1 MNDFKKALID
11 VAGDLS
17 DSERSVKRALEGKH
31 KRPSKRNFLV
41 VPVFIMAV
49 CLIGFTLWLLPNKVE
64 QQASDMFK
72 NDDLFDYYMATEKMF
87 TSFDHESSEGKQW
100 TINYAFRDYQTAI
113 AIQAYAKAQGLTYTN
128 EQYNKREQQLN
139 ALNHETEN
147 PFFEQLKEL
156 SGMTLEH
163 YQTHVQP
170 ILIENVLYSSQLDE
184 KWLAENP
191 KLLED
196 FAREYTEKIVNDYL
210 EENFERELL
219 ATKEYYNV
227 TSDPNYGVSVPK
239 SGTIAAVEG
248 KMIYFIQNTTYH
260 EIQQMTEEE
269 RHALQE
275 ERLKAWLI
283 NYDAVD
289 VQVGDFVRVSV
300 NRTNTSYNE
309 RITNGI
315 AENLEVYIPVSKLA
329 IPKIVVTDAQVEAW
343 HQLTNELAWQAQEMV
358 TNYLT
363 PRYTVQLPEQ
373 TYTVFEND
381 YNNYFI
387 VPYGQATIGKLTQKQ
402 TKALDSWLQTFV
414 TK

>member
-31 KRPSKRNFLV
+31 KRPPKRNFLV

-72 NDDLFDYYMATEKMF
+72 NDDLFYYYMAAEQMF
-87 TSFDHESSEGKQW
+87 TNFDHESAEGKQT

-113 AIQAYAKAQGLTYTN
+113 AIQAYAKALGLTYT
-128 EQYNKREQQLN
+128 EGQYEKREQQLN
-139 ALNHETEN
+139 ALYSEAEN

-156 SGMTLEH
+156 SGMTFEQ

-170 ILIENVLYSSQLDE
+170 ILIENALYTTQLDE
-184 KWLAENP
+184 KWRAENP
-191 KLLED
+191 KLQED
-196 FAREYTEKIVNDYL
+196 FVSVYTKKLANDYL
-210 EENFERELL
+210 EENFEQELS
-219 ATKEYYNV
+219 AAKEYYNV
-227 TSDPNYGVSVPK
+227 TGDPNYAQSVPK

-248 KMIYFIQNTTYH
+248 KMIYFIQNTTYA
-260 EIQQMTEEE
+260 EIQQMTQPEL
-269 RHALQE
+269 HALQE
-275 ERLKAWLI
+275 ARLKAWLI

-300 NRTNTSYNE
+300 NGTNTSYNE

-315 AENLEVYIPVSKLA
+315 AENLEVYISVSKLA

-363 PRYTVQLPEQ
+363 PLYTVQLPEQ

-381 YNNYFI
+381 YNNYFL